1 MRIYYGMNEDTTK
14 VIMATI
20 TGEMSDGTKVY
31 TEIETR
37 DDGSMVKDENGD
49 PKLILDNQYTRHLKH
64 GTQTFSRI

>member
-1 MRIYYGMNEDTTK
+1 MRIYYGMKEDTTK

-37 DDGSMVKDENGD
+37 DDGSMVTDENGD
-49 PKLILDNQYTRHLKH
+49 PKLILDNQYTRHLKC

>member
-1 MRIYYGMNEDTTK
+1 MRIYYGMNEDTSKTM
-14 VIMATI
+14 MATI

-37 DDGSMVKDENGD
+37 EDGSVVMENGE
-49 PKLILDNQYTRHLKH
+49 PRLLLDNQYTRHLKY